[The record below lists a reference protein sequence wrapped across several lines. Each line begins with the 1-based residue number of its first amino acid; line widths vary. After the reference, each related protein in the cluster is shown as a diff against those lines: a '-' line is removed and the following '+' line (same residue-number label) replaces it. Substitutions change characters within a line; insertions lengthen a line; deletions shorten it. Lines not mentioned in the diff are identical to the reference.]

1 MKIDKS
7 AEQFIQ
13 LLGIVEKLR
22 GSNGCPWDKE
32 QTPESLLP
40 YFLEE
45 TYEVIE
51 SIDQSN
57 WDNLKEELG
66 DVMLHVALQAQISKE
81 EGRFTIF
88 DTLVNINKKLVRRHP
103 HVFGDEKA
111 DIASH
116 AKKNWEAIKHE
127 EKKRESRLDGVPLAL
142 PALTRAQR
150 LQEKASYAGFDW
162 DNIESVWEK
171 LYEEVD
177 ELKEAD
183 KSKDISDLKEE
194 IGDVLFS
201 VVNLARHLKLD
212 SEDLLRKANEKFIN
226 RFKAIEKELVE
237 KGKTIDEA
245 NLDEMDE
252 IWDQIKSQV
261 KKG

>member
-7 AEQFIQ
+7 AEQFMK
-13 LLGIVEKLR
+13 LLQIVEKLR
-22 GSNGCPWDKE
+22 GPDGCPWDKE
-32 QTPESLLP
+32 QTPASLLP

-66 DVMLHVALQAQISKE
+66 DVMLHIALQAQISRE

-88 DTLVNINKKLVRRHP
+88 DSLVNINKKLVHRHP

-111 DIASH
+111 DMASH

-162 DNIESVWEK
+162 DNIDKVWGK
-171 LYEEVD
+171 LDEEID
-177 ELKEAD
+177 ELREAD
-183 KSKDISDLKEE
+183 QIKNKSNLEEE

-212 SEDLLRKANEKFIN
+212 SEDLLRKANAKFVD
-226 RFKAIEKELVE
+226 RFKAIEKELA
-237 KGKTIDEA
+237 KRGKTVDEA
-245 NLDEMDE
+245 KLDEMDE
-252 IWDQIKSQV
+252 LWNKIKIQE
-261 KKG
+261 K

>member
-1 MKIDKS
+1 MKKDKS
-7 AEQFIQ
+7 AEQFIK
-13 LLGIVEKLR
+13 LLEIVEKLR
-22 GSNGCPWDKE
+22 GPDGCPWDKE
-32 QTPESLLP
+32 QTPASLLP

-51 SIDQSN
+51 SVDQSN

-66 DVMLHVALQAQISKE
+66 DVMLHIALQAQISKE

-88 DTLVNINKKLVRRHP
+88 DSLVNINKKLVHRHP

-111 DIASH
+111 DMASH

-162 DNIESVWEK
+162 DNIDKVWGK
-171 LYEEVD
+171 LDEEID
-177 ELKEAD
+177 ELREAD
-183 KSKDISDLKEE
+183 QIKIRSNLEEE

-201 VVNLARHLKLD
+201 IVNLARHLKLD
-212 SEDLLRKANEKFIN
+212 SEDLLRKANAKFVD
-226 RFKAIEKELVE
+226 RFKAIEKELTTR
-237 KGKTIDEA
+237 GKTVDEA
-245 NLDEMDE
+245 KLDEMDE
-252 IWDQIKSQV
+252 LWNKIKIQE
-261 KKG
+261 K

>member
-1 MKIDKS
+1 MKKDKS
-7 AEQFIQ
+7 AEQFIK
-13 LLGIVEKLR
+13 LLDIVEKLR
-22 GSNGCPWDKE
+22 GPDGCPWDKE
-32 QTPESLLP
+32 QTPASLLP

-66 DVMLHVALQAQISKE
+66 DVMLHIALQAQISKE

-88 DTLVNINKKLVRRHP
+88 DSLVNINKKLVHRHP

-111 DIASH
+111 DMASH

-162 DNIESVWEK
+162 DNIDKVWGK
-171 LYEEVD
+171 LDEEID
-177 ELKEAD
+177 ELREAD
-183 KSKDISDLKEE
+183 QIKNKSNLEEE

-212 SEDLLRKANEKFIN
+212 SEDLLRKANAKFVD
-226 RFKAIEKELVE
+226 RFKAIEKELA
-237 KGKTIDEA
+237 KRGKTVDEA
-245 NLDEMDE
+245 KLDEMDE
-252 IWDQIKSQV
+252 LWNKIKIQE
-261 KKG
+261 K

>member
-1 MKIDKS
+1 MKKDKS
-7 AEQFIQ
+7 AEQFIK
-13 LLGIVEKLR
+13 LLDIVEKLR
-22 GSNGCPWDKE
+22 GPDGCPWDKE
-32 QTPESLLP
+32 QTPVSLLP

-66 DVMLHVALQAQISKE
+66 DVMLHIALQAQISKE

-88 DTLVNINKKLVRRHP
+88 DSLVNINKKLVHRHP

-111 DIASH
+111 YMASH

-162 DNIESVWEK
+162 DNIDKVWGK
-171 LYEEVD
+171 LDEEID
-177 ELKEAD
+177 ELREAD
-183 KSKDISDLKEE
+183 QIKNKSNLEEE

-212 SEDLLRKANEKFIN
+212 SEDLLRKANAKFVN
-226 RFKAIEKELVE
+226 RFKAIEKELA
-237 KGKTIDEA
+237 KRGKTVDEA
-245 NLDEMDE
+245 KLDEMDE
-252 IWDQIKSQV
+252 LWNKIKIQE
-261 KKG
+261 K

>member
-7 AEQFIQ
+7 AEQFIK
-13 LLGIVEKLR
+13 LLEIVEKLR
-22 GSNGCPWDKE
+22 GPNGCPWDKE
-32 QTPESLLP
+32 QTSASLLP

-57 WDNLKEELG
+57 WENLKEELG
-66 DVMLHVALQAQISKE
+66 DVILHVALQAQISKE

-88 DTLVNINKKLVRRHP
+88 DTLVNINKKLVHRHP

-162 DNIESVWEK
+162 DNVGSVWEK
-171 LYEEVD
+171 LHEEID
-177 ELKEAD
+177 ELKKAD
-183 KSKDISDLKEE
+183 KSLSLIH
-194 IGDVLFS
+194 I
-201 VVNLARHLKLD
+201 
-212 SEDLLRKANEKFIN
+212 
-226 RFKAIEKELVE
+226 
-237 KGKTIDEA
+237 
-245 NLDEMDE
+245 
-252 IWDQIKSQV
+252 
-261 KKG
+261 

>member
-1 MKIDKS
+1 MKKDKS
-7 AEQFIQ
+7 AEQFIK
-13 LLGIVEKLR
+13 LLDIVEKLR
-22 GSNGCPWDKE
+22 GPDGCPWDKE
-32 QTPESLLP
+32 QTPTSLLP

-51 SIDQSN
+51 SIDQNN

-66 DVMLHVALQAQISKE
+66 DVMLHIALQAQISKE

-88 DTLVNINKKLVRRHP
+88 DSLVNINKKLVHRHP

-111 DIASH
+111 DMASH

-162 DNIESVWEK
+162 DNIDKVWGK
-171 LYEEVD
+171 LDEEID
-177 ELKEAD
+177 ELREAD
-183 KSKDISDLKEE
+183 QIKNRSNLEEE

-212 SEDLLRKANEKFIN
+212 SEDLLRKANLKFVN
-226 RFKAIEKELVE
+226 RFKAIEEELA
-237 KGKTIDEA
+237 KRGKTVDEA
-245 NLDEMDE
+245 KLDEMDE
-252 IWDQIKSQV
+252 LWDKIKIQE
-261 KKG
+261 K

>member
-1 MKIDKS
+1 MKTDKS
-7 AEQFIQ
+7 SEQFIK
-13 LLGIVEKLR
+13 LLDIVEKLR
-22 GSNGCPWDKE
+22 GPDGCPWDKE
-32 QTPESLLP
+32 QTPASLLP

-66 DVMLHVALQAQISKE
+66 DVMLHIALQAQISKE

-88 DTLVNINKKLVRRHP
+88 DSLVNINKKLVHRHP

-111 DIASH
+111 DMASH

-162 DNIESVWEK
+162 DNIDKVWGK
-171 LYEEVD
+171 LDEEID
-177 ELKEAD
+177 ELREAD
-183 KSKDISDLKEE
+183 QIKNRSNLEEE

-212 SEDLLRKANEKFIN
+212 SEDLLRKANAKFID
-226 RFKAIEKELVE
+226 RFKAIEKELA
-237 KGKTIDEA
+237 KRGKTVDEA
-245 NLDEMDE
+245 KLDEMDE
-252 IWDQIKSQV
+252 LWNKIKIQE
-261 KKG
+261 K

>member
-1 MKIDKS
+1 MKKDKS
-7 AEQFIQ
+7 AEQFIK
-13 LLGIVEKLR
+13 LLDIVEKLR
-22 GSNGCPWDKE
+22 GPDGCPWDKE
-32 QTPESLLP
+32 QTPASLLP

-66 DVMLHVALQAQISKE
+66 DVMLHIALQAQISKE

-88 DTLVNINKKLVRRHP
+88 DSLVNINKKLVHRHP

-111 DIASH
+111 DMASH

-162 DNIESVWEK
+162 DNIDKVWGK
-171 LYEEVD
+171 LDEEID
-177 ELKEAD
+177 ELREAD
-183 KSKDISDLKEE
+183 QIK
-194 IGDVLFS
+194 
-201 VVNLARHLKLD
+201 NLKLD
-212 SEDLLRKANEKFIN
+212 SEGLLRKANSKFVD
-226 RFKAIEKELVE
+226 RFKAIEKELA
-237 KGKTIDEA
+237 KRGKTVDEA
-245 NLDEMDE
+245 KLDEMDE
-252 IWDQIKSQV
+252 LWNKIKIQE
-261 KKG
+261 K

>member
-1 MKIDKS
+1 MKTDKS
-7 AEQFIQ
+7 AEQFIK
-13 LLGIVEKLR
+13 LLDIVEKLR
-22 GSNGCPWDKE
+22 GPDGCPWDKE
-32 QTPESLLP
+32 QTPASLLP

-66 DVMLHVALQAQISKE
+66 DVMLHIALQAQISKE

-88 DTLVNINKKLVRRHP
+88 DSLVNINKKLVHRHP

-111 DIASH
+111 DMASH

-162 DNIESVWEK
+162 DNIDKVWGK
-171 LYEEVD
+171 LDEEID
-177 ELKEAD
+177 ELREAD
-183 KSKDISDLKEE
+183 KIKNRSNLEEE

-212 SEDLLRKANEKFIN
+212 SEDLLRKANAKFVD
-226 RFKAIEKELVE
+226 RFKAIEKELA
-237 KGKTIDEA
+237 KRGKRVDEA
-245 NLDEMDE
+245 KLDEMDE
-252 IWDQIKSQV
+252 LWNKIKVQE
-261 KKG
+261 K

>member
-1 MKIDKS
+1 MKMDES
-7 AEQFIQ
+7 AEQFIR
-13 LLGIVEKLR
+13 LLEIVEKLR
-22 GSNGCPWDKE
+22 GPDGCPWDKE
-32 QTPESLLP
+32 QTPASLLP

-51 SIDQSN
+51 SIDLSN

-66 DVMLHVALQAQISKE
+66 DVLLHVALQAQISKE

-88 DTLVNINKKLVRRHP
+88 DTLVNINKKLVHRHP
-103 HVFGDEKA
+103 HVFGNEKA
-111 DIASH
+111 EIASH

-127 EKKRESRLDGVPLAL
+127 EKQRESRLDGVPLAL

-162 DNIESVWEK
+162 DNIDSVWKK
-171 LYEEVD
+171 LHEEID

-183 KSKDISDLKEE
+183 KSKEISDLEEE

-212 SEDLLRKANEKFIN
+212 SEDLLRKANSKFIN
-226 RFKAIEKELVE
+226 RFKAIEKELV
-237 KGKTIDEA
+237 KRGRTIDEA
-245 NLDEMDE
+245 KLDEMDE
-252 IWDQIKSQV
+252 IWDQIKSQG
-261 KKG
+261 K

>member
-1 MKIDKS
+1 MKKDKS
-7 AEQFIQ
+7 AEQFIR
-13 LLGIVEKLR
+13 LLDIVEKLR
-22 GSNGCPWDKE
+22 GPDGCPWDKE
-32 QTPESLLP
+32 QTPASLLP

-66 DVMLHVALQAQISKE
+66 DVMLHIALQAQISKE

-88 DTLVNINKKLVRRHP
+88 DSLVNINKKLVHRHP

-111 DIASH
+111 DMASH

-162 DNIESVWEK
+162 DNIDKVWGK
-171 LYEEVD
+171 LDEEID
-177 ELKEAD
+177 ELREAD
-183 KSKDISDLKEE
+183 KIKNRSNLEEE

-212 SEDLLRKANEKFIN
+212 SEDLLRKANAKFVD
-226 RFKAIEKELVE
+226 RFKAIEKELT
-237 KGKTIDEA
+237 KRGKTVDEA
-245 NLDEMDE
+245 KLDEMDE
-252 IWDQIKSQV
+252 LWNKIKIQE
-261 KKG
+261 K

>member
-1 MKIDKS
+1 MKKDKS
-7 AEQFIQ
+7 AEQFIK
-13 LLGIVEKLR
+13 LLNIVEKLR
-22 GSNGCPWDKE
+22 GPDGCPWDKE
-32 QTPESLLP
+32 QTPASLLP

-66 DVMLHVALQAQISKE
+66 DVMLHIALQAQISKE

-88 DTLVNINKKLVRRHP
+88 DSLVNINKKLVHRHP

-111 DIASH
+111 DMASH

-162 DNIESVWEK
+162 DNIDKVWGK
-171 LYEEVD
+171 LDEEID
-177 ELKEAD
+177 ELREAD
-183 KSKDISDLKEE
+183 KIKNRSNLEEE

-212 SEDLLRKANEKFIN
+212 SEDLLRKANAKFVD
-226 RFKAIEKELVE
+226 RFKAIEKELA
-237 KGKTIDEA
+237 KRGKTVDEA
-245 NLDEMDE
+245 KLDEMDE
-252 IWDQIKSQV
+252 LWNKIKIQE
-261 KKG
+261 K

>member
-1 MKIDKS
+1 MKKDKS
-7 AEQFIQ
+7 AEQFIK
-13 LLGIVEKLR
+13 LLNIVEKLR
-22 GSNGCPWDKE
+22 GPDGCPWDKE
-32 QTPESLLP
+32 QTPASLLP

-66 DVMLHVALQAQISKE
+66 DVMLHIALQAQISKE

-88 DTLVNINKKLVRRHP
+88 DSLVNINKKLVHRHP

-111 DIASH
+111 DMASH

-162 DNIESVWEK
+162 DNIDKVWGK
-171 LYEEVD
+171 LDEEID
-177 ELKEAD
+177 ELREAD
-183 KSKDISDLKEE
+183 KIKNRSNLEEE

-212 SEDLLRKANEKFIN
+212 SEDLLRKANAKFVN
-226 RFKAIEKELVE
+226 RFKAIEKELA
-237 KGKTIDEA
+237 KRGKTVDEA
-245 NLDEMDE
+245 KLDEMDE
-252 IWDQIKSQV
+252 LWNKIKIQE
-261 KKG
+261 K

>member
-1 MKIDKS
+1 MKKDKS
-7 AEQFIQ
+7 AEQFIK
-13 LLGIVEKLR
+13 LLDIVEKLR
-22 GSNGCPWDKE
+22 GPDGCPWDKE
-32 QTPESLLP
+32 QTPASLLP

-66 DVMLHVALQAQISKE
+66 DVMLHIALQAQISKE

-88 DTLVNINKKLVRRHP
+88 DSLVNINKKLVHRHP

-111 DIASH
+111 DMASH

-150 LQEKASYAGFDW
+150 IQEKASYAGFDW
-162 DNIESVWEK
+162 DNIDKVWGK
-171 LYEEVD
+171 LDEEID
-177 ELKEAD
+177 ELREAD
-183 KSKDISDLKEE
+183 KIKNRSNLEEE

-212 SEDLLRKANEKFIN
+212 SEDLLRKANAKFVD
-226 RFKAIEKELVE
+226 RFKAIEKELA
-237 KGKTIDEA
+237 KRGKTVDEA
-245 NLDEMDE
+245 KLDEMDE
-252 IWDQIKSQV
+252 LWNKIKIQE
-261 KKG
+261 K

>member
-7 AEQFIQ
+7 AEQFIK
-13 LLGIVEKLR
+13 LLEIVEKLR
-22 GSNGCPWDKE
+22 GPNGCPWDKE
-32 QTPESLLP
+32 QTSASLLP

-66 DVMLHVALQAQISKE
+66 DVMLHVALQTQISKE

-88 DTLVNINKKLVRRHP
+88 DTLVNINKKLVDRHP

-111 DIASH
+111 DMASH
-116 AKKNWEAIKHE
+116 AKKNWEEIKHE

-162 DNIESVWEK
+162 DNIDSVWKK
-171 LYEEVD
+171 LHEEID
-177 ELKEAD
+177 ELREAD
-183 KSKDISDLKEE
+183 KSKDISDLEEE

-212 SEDLLRKANEKFIN
+212 SEDLLRKANSKFIN
-226 RFKAIEKELVE
+226 RFKAIEKELV
-237 KGKTIDEA
+237 KRGRTIDEA
-245 NLDEMDE
+245 KLDEMDE
-252 IWDQIKSQV
+252 IWDKIKN
-261 KKG
+261 

>member
-1 MKIDKS
+1 MKKDKS
-7 AEQFIQ
+7 AEQFIK
-13 LLGIVEKLR
+13 LLDIVEKLR
-22 GSNGCPWDKE
+22 GPDGCPWDKE
-32 QTPESLLP
+32 QTPASLLP

-66 DVMLHVALQAQISKE
+66 DVMLHIALQAQISKE

-88 DTLVNINKKLVRRHP
+88 DSLVNINKKLVHRHP

-111 DIASH
+111 DMASH

-162 DNIESVWEK
+162 DNIDKVWGK
-171 LYEEVD
+171 LDEEID
-177 ELKEAD
+177 ELREAD
-183 KSKDISDLKEE
+183 KIKNRSNLEEE

-212 SEDLLRKANEKFIN
+212 SEDLLRKANAKFVD
-226 RFKAIEKELVE
+226 RFKAIEKELA
-237 KGKTIDEA
+237 KRGKRVDEA
-245 NLDEMDE
+245 KLDEMDE
-252 IWDQIKSQV
+252 LWNKIKVQE
-261 KKG
+261 K

>member
-1 MKIDKS
+1 MKSDKS
-7 AEQFIQ
+7 AEQFIK
-13 LLGIVEKLR
+13 LLEIVEKLR
-22 GSNGCPWDKE
+22 GPNGCPWDKE
-32 QTPESLLP
+32 QTSASLLP

-51 SIDQSN
+51 SIEKRN
-57 WDNLKEELG
+57 WENLKEELG
-66 DVMLHVALQAQISKE
+66 DVILHVALQAQISKE

-127 EKKRESRLDGVPLAL
+127 EKKRESRLDGVPLTL

-150 LQEKASYAGFDW
+150 LQEKAAYAGFDW
-162 DNIESVWEK
+162 DNIDSVWEK
-171 LYEEVD
+171 LHEEIA
-177 ELKEAD
+177 ELKKAD
-183 KSKDISDLKEE
+183 KSKDISYLKEE

-212 SEDLLRKANEKFIN
+212 SEDLLRRANSKFIN

-245 NLDEMDE
+245 KLDEMDE
-252 IWDQIKSQV
+252 IWDQIKSQG
-261 KKG
+261 K

>member
-7 AEQFIQ
+7 VEQFIK
-13 LLGIVEKLR
+13 LLEIVEKLR
-22 GSNGCPWDKE
+22 GPNGCPWDKE
-32 QTPESLLP
+32 QTPASLLP

-66 DVMLHVALQAQISKE
+66 DVMLHIALQAQISKE

-88 DTLVNINKKLVRRHP
+88 DSLVNINKKLVHRHP

-111 DIASH
+111 NRASH
-116 AKKNWEAIKHE
+116 AKKNWDAIKHE

-162 DNIESVWEK
+162 DNIDKVWGK
-171 LYEEVD
+171 LDEEID
-177 ELKEAD
+177 ELREAD
-183 KSKDISDLKEE
+183 QIKNRSNLEEE

-212 SEDLLRKANEKFIN
+212 SEDLLRKANSKFVD
-226 RFKAIEKELVE
+226 RFKAIEKELA
-237 KGKTIDEA
+237 KRGKTVDEA
-245 NLDEMDE
+245 KLDEMDE
-252 IWDQIKSQV
+252 LWNKIKIQE
-261 KKG
+261 K

>member
-1 MKIDKS
+1 MKKDKS
-7 AEQFIQ
+7 AEQFIR
-13 LLGIVEKLR
+13 LLDIVEKLR
-22 GSNGCPWDKE
+22 GPDGCPWDKE
-32 QTPESLLP
+32 QTPASLLP

-66 DVMLHVALQAQISKE
+66 DVMLHIALQAQISKE

-88 DTLVNINKKLVRRHP
+88 DSLVNINKKLVHRHP

-111 DIASH
+111 DMASH

-127 EKKRESRLDGVPLAL
+127 EKNRESRLDGVPLAL

-162 DNIESVWEK
+162 DNIDKVWGK
-171 LYEEVD
+171 LDEEID
-177 ELKEAD
+177 ELREAD
-183 KSKDISDLKEE
+183 QIKNRSNLKEE

-201 VVNLARHLKLD
+201 IVNLARHLKLD
-212 SEDLLRKANEKFIN
+212 SEDLLRKANSKFVD
-226 RFKAIEKELVE
+226 RFKAIEKELAE
-237 KGKTIDEA
+237 RGKTVDEA
-245 NLDEMDE
+245 SLDEMDDL
-252 IWDQIKSQV
+252 WNKIKIQE
-261 KKG
+261 K

>member
-1 MKIDKS
+1 MKKDKS
-7 AEQFIQ
+7 AEQFIK
-13 LLGIVEKLR
+13 LLDIVEKLR
-22 GSNGCPWDKE
+22 GPDGCPWDKE
-32 QTPESLLP
+32 QTPASLLP

-66 DVMLHVALQAQISKE
+66 DVMLHIALQAQISKE

-88 DTLVNINKKLVRRHP
+88 DSLVNINKKLVHRHP

-111 DIASH
+111 DMASH

-162 DNIESVWEK
+162 DNIDKVWGK
-171 LYEEVD
+171 LDEEID
-177 ELKEAD
+177 ELREAD
-183 KSKDISDLKEE
+183 KIKNRSNLEEE

-212 SEDLLRKANEKFIN
+212 SEDLLRKANAKFVN
-226 RFKAIEKELVE
+226 RFKAIEKELA
-237 KGKTIDEA
+237 KRGKTVDEA
-245 NLDEMDE
+245 KLDEMDE
-252 IWDQIKSQV
+252 LWNKIKTQE
-261 KKG
+261 K